1 MTGLRD
7 FPAILTAAHPLLIDW
22 RWCGVCRWLTNRWG
36 FCLRRRSRIARTPFQ
51 SRGIG
56 LDLPNVDAIE
66 SGYQF
71 HQLRDC
77 FSLHFKL
84 LAKLLDLDFKL
95 FCAHRNSSIGPF
107 SLA

>member
-1 MTGLRD
+1 M
-7 FPAILTAAHPLLIDW
+7 
-22 RWCGVCRWLTNRWG
+22 
-36 FCLRRRSRIARTPFQ
+36 
-51 SRGIG
+51 
-56 LDLPNVDAIE
+56 PNVDAIE